1 MCDPR
6 NLRTA
11 VATDIHQFST
21 DVGRP
26 MWLACL
32 QWPGVTGLEG
42 HSDADVAAHAVADA
56 ILIASG
62 VGELGSVFGVGRPE
76 FSGASGARLLG
87 ESARLVREAGWDII
101 NASVQIIGPKPRFSP
116 RKKEAEEAMTS
127 VLGAPCTVAATTT
140 DHLGFPGRGEGL
152 AAVASALVY
161 KLPSTRQ

>member
-1 MCDPR
+1 MMYDPR

-21 DVGRP
+21 DADRP

-62 VGELGSVFGVGRPE
+62 VGELGSVFGVDRPE
-76 FSGASGARLLG
+76 FVGASGARLLG
-87 ESARLVREAGWDII
+87 EAARLVREAGWDII

-116 RKKEAEEAMTS
+116 RKKEAEEAMTL

-161 KLPSTRQ
+161 KASPIC